1 MIKQFGNTGLQLCNK
16 NWHHDNCY

>member
-16 NWHHDNCY
+16 NWHDDNCY